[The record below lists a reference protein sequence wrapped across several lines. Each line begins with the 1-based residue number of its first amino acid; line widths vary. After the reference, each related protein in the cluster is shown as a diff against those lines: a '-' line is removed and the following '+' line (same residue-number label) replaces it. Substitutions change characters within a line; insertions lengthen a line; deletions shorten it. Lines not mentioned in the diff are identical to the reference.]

1 MSNEKQEL
9 QRWSCTF
16 ETWEKISC
24 VPTNVK
30 RRILRSVLHDLAL
43 TLPCPTTVLGR
54 IQEFGG
60 NFQRIQGI
68 SKELKDLYN
77 LTRTYY
83 YYSEEIWEDNVIT
96 CNSTCIYALA
106 VKTCFYFPG
115 VTNRTHPKILPIEHN
130 RT

>member
-1 MSNEKQEL
+1 M
-9 QRWSCTF
+9 
-16 ETWEKISC
+16 
-24 VPTNVK
+24 PTNVK
-30 RRILRSVLHDLAL
+30 RRILISVLHDLAL
-43 TLPCPTTVLGR
+43 TLPRPTIVLGR

-83 YYSEEIWEDNVIT
+83 YYSEEIWGDNVIP

-106 VKTCFYFPG
+106 VKTCSYFPG
-115 VTNRTHPKILPIEHN
+115 VANRNHPNILPIEHCNN